1 MKTLKRILITILIS
15 LILYSVLVIG
25 YIIKDF
31 RNYSLFADIVL
42 LLILI
47 IIYHIKRNKVEYNRK
62 IIVND
67 VILFVTMILSSILF
81 KYLFNYLTIEYIP
94 CTSIDLCPLYGVD
107 YDILL
112 TIITF
117 SSNYILITNLINLM
131 LKKFT
136 KLKYTVI
143 SIISIIISIIL
154 CTLFIVIFIKLM

>member
-31 RNYSLFADIVL
+31 RNYSLFADIIL
-42 LLILI
+42 LLILL

-81 KYLFNYLTIEYIP
+81 KYLFNYLTYKYIP
-94 CTSIDLCPLYGVD
+94 CSSVKLCSLYGVD

-143 SIISIIISIIL
+143 NIISIIISIIL
-154 CTLFIVIFIKLM
+154 CTLFVIVFMKLM

>member
-15 LILYSVLVIG
+15 LILYSVLVVG

-31 RNYSLFADIVL
+31 RNYSLFADIIL
-42 LLILI
+42 LLIFV

-81 KYLFNYLTIEYIP
+81 KYLFNYLTYKYIP
-94 CTSIDLCPLYGVD
+94 CSSAKLCSLYGVD

-136 KLKYTVI
+136 KLKYTII
-143 SIISIIISIIL
+143 SIISIIISIIIF
-154 CTLFIVIFIKLM
+154 TLFVIVFMKLM

>member
-1 MKTLKRILITILIS
+1 MKILKRILITILIS
-15 LILYSVLVIG
+15 LILYSVLVVG
-25 YIIKDF
+25 YIVKDF
-31 RNYSLFADIVL
+31 KDYSLLVDIIL
-42 LLILI
+42 LLIFV
-47 IIYHIKRNKVEYNRK
+47 IIYHIKRNKVEYDRK

-81 KYLFNYLTIEYIP
+81 KYLFNYLTYKYIP

-136 KLKYTVI
+136 KLKYTIINII
-143 SIISIIISIIL
+143 SIMISIIIF
-154 CTLFIVIFIKLM
+154 TLFVIIFMKLM

>member
-1 MKTLKRILITILIS
+1 MKILKRILITILIS
-15 LILYSVLVIG
+15 LILYSVLVVG
-25 YIIKDF
+25 YIVKDF
-31 RNYSLFADIVL
+31 KDYSLFVDIIL
-42 LLILI
+42 LLIFV
-47 IIYHIKRNKVEYNRK
+47 IIYHIKRNKIEYDRK

-67 VILFVTMILSSILF
+67 VILFVTIILSSILF

-136 KLKYTVI
+136 KLKYTI
-143 SIISIIISIIL
+143 INIISIMMSIIIF
-154 CTLFIVIFIKLM
+154 TLFVIIFMKLM

>member
-31 RNYSLFADIVL
+31 RNYSLFADIIL
-42 LLILI
+42 LLIFV
-47 IIYHIKRNKVEYNRK
+47 IIYHIKRNKVEYDRK

-67 VILFVTMILSSILF
+67 VILFVIMILSSVLF

-143 SIISIIISIIL
+143 NIISIIISIIL